1 MMGLRTDLRHS
12 LGTSCSSW
20 QGLHV
25 FRRVGN
31 GVDDRTGL
39 RHSLGISCSSWQG
52 LHVHQRVGSEVED
65 RPKALLGKSNL
76 FFSSSTRALE
86 TRPLY
91 PPAVMMDT
99 LRHLCLNPNPG
110 G

>member
-1 MMGLRTDLRHS
+1 MCSEGLVVMRLRTDLRHS

-20 QGLHV
+20 EGLHV
-25 FRRVGN
+25 
-31 GVDDRTGL
+31 L
-39 RHSLGISCSSWQG
+39 R
-52 LHVHQRVGSEVED
+52 RVGSEVED
-65 RPKALLGKSNL
+65 RPEALLEKSHI

-86 TRPLY
+86 TSPLY